1 MKNTYITPAMLTV
14 QLGTMHM
21 MAESFKINTTYN
33 PSDTNTYIDNSEQ
46 ILTKGHSDV
55 NLWDNEW

>member
-21 MAESFKINTTYN
+21 MAESVQVFLRSGGGGDVEI
-33 PSDTNTYIDNSEQ
+33 TNQEE
-46 ILTKGHSDV
+46 ILTKGHKSV
-55 NLWDNEW
+55 WDNEW